1 MSTSTVY
8 FLLPEI
14 VLIAAAVLIYI
25 VGAFL
30 RTQKAWSWFALA
42 GIIVSMFCLSLRH
55 DTADSGV
62 LLSDGFTFY
71 IRWLTLALGLLLIL
85 LNFQPLINGGTP
97 EAIGSL
103 LLVIAGGMLV
113 VSAND
118 LILLFVALELISIPT
133 YILLYLGPG
142 NVGRQESA
150 AKYFFLS
157 VLSSVILLYGFSFIY
172 GVAGTMNLDGIRIAF
187 TNLQDLPK
195 GFDNLAKLALLLTF
209 SGLSF
214 RLAAAPFHFYAP
226 DVYQGTSNP
235 NAALLSL
242 IPKAAGLAVLVRLVG
257 ASMPGVGWFAWQI
270 TLAVAILTMTLGN
283 TMALWQIN
291 LRRMMAYS
299 SIAHAGYMLIG
310 LAVAL
315 AAGNGPPSSWDGIA
329 AMLFYL
335 CVYAAATLGAFAMF
349 EYLGHPTRR
358 VEDIDELAG
367 LSRTRPVSAAM
378 IAVFMFSLTG
388 IPPLAG
394 FWGKLQIFGSAL
406 NVNAGVGGNVR
417 IWFAILAI
425 IGVLNAAISA
435 GYYLR
440 IVGIMYF
447 SPPTATPRTEGGLG
461 ALAVAVACTLLI
473 MTWSLY
479 PGPLLGASN
488 QAVPV
493 ISGIQKLAKG
503 DSPIFAHANIV
514 AVPQK
519 IEKTFDLH

>member
-14 VLIAAAVLIYI
+14 VVIAAAVLIYI
-25 VGAFL
+25 AGAFL
-30 RTQKAWSWFALA
+30 RTQKAWSLIALV
-42 GIIVSMFCLSLRH
+42 GIILSMVCLCRQQS
-55 DTADSGV
+55 TANCGV
-62 LLSDGFTFY
+62 LLNDGFTLY
-71 IRWLTLALGLLLIL
+71 IRWLTLVLGLLLVL
-85 LNFQPLINGGTP
+85 LNFRPLINGGTP

-142 NVGRQESA
+142 DVGCQESA

-157 VLSSVILLYGFSFIY
+157 VLSSAILLYGFSFIY
-172 GVAGTMNLDGIRIAF
+172 GVTGTMNLDGIRTAF
-187 TNLQDLPK
+187 SSLQDMPK
-195 GFDNLAKLALLLTF
+195 GYDNLAKLALLLTF
-209 SGLSF
+209 AGLSF
-214 RLAAAPFHFYAP
+214 RLTAVPFHFYAP
-226 DVYQGTSNP
+226 DVYQGTTNS
-235 NAALLSL
+235 NAALLSV
-242 IPKAAGLAVLVRLVG
+242 IPKAAGLAVLVRLVW
-257 ASMPGVGWFAWQI
+257 AAMPGVGLFAWQI
-270 TLAVAILTMTLGN
+270 TMVVAILTMTLGN
-283 TMALWQIN
+283 TMALWQKNI
-291 LRRMMAYS
+291 RRMMAYS
-299 SIAHAGYMLIG
+299 SIAHAGYLLIG

-315 AAGNGPPSSWDGIA
+315 AAGNGPPSSWNGIA

-335 CVYAAATLGAFAMF
+335 CVYAAATLGTFAML
-349 EYLGHPTRR
+349 EYLGHPARR

-406 NVNAGVGGNVR
+406 NVDAGAGGNLR

-440 IVGIMYF
+440 IVGVMYF
-447 SPPTATPRTEGGLG
+447 SPPAAMARAEGGSG
-461 ALAVAVACTLLI
+461 ALPTAGLCTLLI
-473 MTWSLY
+473 IILSLY
-479 PGPLLGASN
+479 PRPLLKASN
-488 QAVPV
+488 QALPET
-493 ISGIQKLAKG
+493 
-503 DSPIFAHANIV
+503 
-514 AVPQK
+514 PQTPK
-519 IEKTFDLH
+519 IEKTFDLHY